1 MFSSVLISL
10 IKDNVAAINN
20 SNTLAHSPRI
30 IDVQD
35 ISKIS
40 LETQKYLKDVQNS
53 SPSSDEV
60 SNRSILRT
68 SQH

>member
-1 MFSSVLISL
+1 MFSCVLISL

-60 SNRSILRT
+60 SNP
-68 SQH
+68 